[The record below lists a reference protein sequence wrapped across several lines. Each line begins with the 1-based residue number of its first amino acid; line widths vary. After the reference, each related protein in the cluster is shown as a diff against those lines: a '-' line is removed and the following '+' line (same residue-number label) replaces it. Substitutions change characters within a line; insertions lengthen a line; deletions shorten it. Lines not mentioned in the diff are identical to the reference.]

1 MDLYSG
7 RGVVVSGLACVVS
20 TGIRLGGV
28 LLFSLVLDMVLWS
41 WFLLGLPVAF
51 PLCVVLALPI
61 LVFLSLVFTSALFK
75 WIILPVAEGFSAWLL
90 WRCLPRLG
98 WSLPRL
104 RPLAWVLQ
112 SLLILLLIYVAA
124 GHSGLLYYGSLA
136 STTLI
141 AASAVPI
148 VVLAVESRVVSE
160 GAGATLRPL
169 GSSEEWVMGV
179 LGELRHVCS
188 GLGGAEVLVE
198 ERGNVNASIDQ
209 SAKPV
214 RVVITRGALEKLTE
228 EELKAMLAHEC
239 GHLDT
244 ALFHSVTGI
253 APLPFLLGVVTALV
267 LAVVIGVLIYEYSV
281 STT

>member
-1 MDLYSG
+1 
-7 RGVVVSGLACVVS
+7 
-20 TGIRLGGV
+20 
-28 LLFSLVLDMVLWS
+28 
-41 WFLLGLPVAF
+41 
-51 PLCVVLALPI
+51 VLALLI

-104 RPLAWVLQ
+104 RLLAGVLQ
-112 SLLILLLIYVAA
+112 SLLILLLIYVAV

-169 GSSEEWVMGV
+169 GGSEDW
-179 LGELRHVCS
+179 
-188 GLGGAEVLVE
+188 
-198 ERGNVNASIDQ
+198 
-209 SAKPV
+209 
-214 RVVITRGALEKLTE
+214 
-228 EELKAMLAHEC
+228 
-239 GHLDT
+239 
-244 ALFHSVTGI
+244 
-253 APLPFLLGVVTALV
+253 
-267 LAVVIGVLIYEYSV
+267 
-281 STT
+281 